1 MISNGQKDRRG
12 LRITEESTPEG
23 SAPRAYSAPKLV
35 QWGKLAEI
43 TQGPTGALTD
53 APFAGSRNGE

>member
-1 MISNGQKDRRG
+1 MISNGQKGQRG
-12 LRITEESTPEG
+12 VKTTGVSTPERL
-23 SAPRAYSAPKLV
+23 APRAYSAPKLV

-43 TQGPTGALTD
+43 TQGPAGALTD